1 MHSDII
7 EVEEYVVKTNQNF
20 QYWLPDLKLTEADK
34 KLLLNPL
41 GWLNDNIINAA
52 QQLLKQSCPE
62 ISGFQ
67 DVTCG
72 VALSFNV
79 EHDEFVQILNNCNG
93 HWLTVTT
100 IGCPH
105 PIVSVYDSVYCSAGK
120 HVKSQVASLLYSNA
134 PKICLNFMDSQV
146 QAGGKI
152 QENFFMIKRKWSYL
166 YRCLEEGKMALFPLK
181 KERRALSKIVAVDFI
196 EVHCICRLPEG
207 IHSLEEW
214 GRCTKCLT
222 WYHTNQCL
230 RVSKADLQGKWLCP
244 NCSVCA

>member
-1 MHSDII
+1 M
-7 EVEEYVVKTNQNF
+7 
-20 QYWLPDLKLTEADK
+20 
-34 KLLLNPL
+34 
-41 GWLNDNIINAA
+41 
-52 QQLLKQSCPE
+52 
-62 ISGFQ
+62 
-67 DVTCG
+67 TCG

-105 PIVSVYDSVYCSAGK
+105 PIVSVYDSVYRSAGK
-120 HVKSQVASLLYSNA
+120 HAKSQVASLLYSNA
-134 PKICLNFMDSQV
+134 PKIRLNFMDSQV
-146 QAGGKI
+146 QAGGSDCGLFAIANATALSFKKDPGK
-152 QENFFMIKRKWSYL
+152 FFYDQKKMRSHL

-181 KERRALSKIVAVDFI
+181 KERRALCKIVAVDFI